1 MDELGS
7 SNLQIV
13 LSIKEGKGF
22 EQISQPTILIATLNG
37 HSLESDIIEPNSNPQ
52 YATDLVWET
61 DKTSLRKMRSGQTP
75 LKLECFALKD
85 HNNKEKIGY
94 ILLSIRSAQI
104 ILKSKEIGIKVNW
117 HTLLGLRN
125 DLKAQKPELLL
136 SLSIEDR
143 EYVTSNSLTKL
154 DYAQSF
160 DCPTSKTNMVTPSLI
175 YEERL
180 IQLGPLNLC
189 NEIFL
194 LNIISNTVINLDAL
208 LLENSNG
215 DIKENLSI
223 WYYILENDVKLKPF
237 IKDTEKTLIL
247 NEKIV
252 VRIRSSLD
260 TLRSYLL
267 LKPYLNV
274 SLKYKDNI
282 VSQFQINLQ
291 PLINDIP
298 NFLEFTNGKTTVLN
312 ERYYLNQT
320 NIFHPIDI
328 EHNQSYI
335 DLQLKLQY
343 VGSKENLNNHETNQ
357 IFAAEN
363 NMTFLP
369 INKHNEEYKNTFD
382 QKFTEIDMHRNP
394 AGDFEKYTCER
405 IISDHKNLAMHPTNC
420 DMQENSIPVISQLP
434 NSTDYSKS
442 VEAYHCYCLDI
453 ILVAIKLSS
462 GPATQNIEFRF
473 HHPKAEIMSTVHS
486 KMSVLLGEKVVLRD
500 IGCKLHFISTTD
512 EIKQLLVSFPPK
524 ISIYG
529 MGEDV
534 KTCIAQFSL
543 DIKQLFH
550 HDKWKYEYEMPL
562 YNSEEIKVGE
572 LDIVVSLL
580 DHGPYYRIKQ
590 NVSDQNFGPPI
601 IDDSLAYKIVD
612 ELETW
617 KERQKEIFRVELKKK
632 EERHLNLLSEE
643 WQRQKE
649 NLESKL
655 ACSVEQC
662 KMLANNL
669 NKATDDLRTRR
680 LKNLEKEARLI
691 KANEDLHWRY
701 EAKIQELKESLRI
714 MQEESTSKIRIFEEK
729 NASLEARIEPLSIE
743 NEKLRQMI
751 TKQAEELEVYQKGSL
766 TQDQTATLLQELKT
780 LEEKY
785 NNAQHNKTFFKEEW
799 GKAVREIHR
808 MKREHQQT
816 IEIQIKNS
824 KEELKNLG
832 LEEILCADSTALTND
847 QILLGQIQKEI
858 DVFKPSSLMKEKH
871 QQILTPIT
879 EIFSKNS
886 QTNIKTILHKPEE
899 HDERLQALIEERDSL
914 LKTGSYTNDD
924 TVIVKLNTEI
934 RNLLMNS

>member
-143 EYVTSNSLTKL
+143 EYVTSNSLTK
-154 DYAQSF
+154 
-160 DCPTSKTNMVTPSLI
+160 
-175 YEERL
+175 
-180 IQLGPLNLC
+180 
-189 NEIFL
+189 
-194 LNIISNTVINLDAL
+194 
-208 LLENSNG
+208 
-215 DIKENLSI
+215 
-223 WYYILENDVKLKPF
+223 
-237 IKDTEKTLIL
+237 
-247 NEKIV
+247 
-252 VRIRSSLD
+252 
-260 TLRSYLL
+260 
-267 LKPYLNV
+267 
-274 SLKYKDNI
+274 
-282 VSQFQINLQ
+282 
-291 PLINDIP
+291 
-298 NFLEFTNGKTTVLN
+298 
-312 ERYYLNQT
+312 
-320 NIFHPIDI
+320 
-328 EHNQSYI
+328 
-335 DLQLKLQY
+335 
-343 VGSKENLNNHETNQ
+343 
-357 IFAAEN
+357 
-363 NMTFLP
+363 
-369 INKHNEEYKNTFD
+369 
-382 QKFTEIDMHRNP
+382 KFTEIDMHRNP

-462 GPATQNIEFRF
+462 GPAIQNIEFRF
-473 HHPKAEIMSTVHS
+473 HHPKAEIMSTLHS
-486 KMSVLLGEKVVLRD
+486 KMSVLLGEKVILRD

-572 LDIVVSLL
+572 LNIVVSLL